1 MWWIYPLSWYALCH
15 DLVNFFSSIRNSLCD
30 DDGSTNSSR
39 SEANST
45 KTNMPFFVWPGT
57 SSSSRFAANGLE
69 NWSPFYALRFIVC
82 ITWARPPTSNGVKSI
97 LRKNFII
104 GNKKWSMSFSSHFG
118 NLVLGCFWQ
127 QSYLF
132 TKILRDSLF
141 TFFTEQGKTGKT
153 EI

>member
-1 MWWIYPLSWYALCH
+1 MEYIFYKSHCVMNLPSISWYALCH

-82 ITWARPPTSNGVKSI
+82 ITWARPPTSNRVKSI
-97 LRKNFII
+97 MKEKYSQFVCLI
-104 GNKKWSMSFSSHFG
+104 SFSWI
-118 NLVLGCFWQ
+118 LCEKKTKKTQ
-127 QSYLF
+127 QDVKE
-132 TKILRDSLF
+132 TN
-141 TFFTEQGKTGKT
+141 
-153 EI
+153 